1 MKRMI
6 DKKDFVALVDG
17 KSEMLYR
24 VARTILRN
32 DEDCKD
38 ALQEAML
45 KSWESRHKLRDKT
58 LFGTW
63 ITRILINE
71 CHTLLRRKRKY
82 LLQNEVDA
90 AYPSRA
96 PDPALQWA
104 VESLPE
110 RLRLPLVLHYLEGY
124 SYEQIA
130 RLLHIPQSTVRSR
143 LSRARDTLRTEMEG
157 EKEAWL
163 HEAQ

>member
-1 MKRMI
+1 MI
-6 DKKDFVALVDG
+6 GKKEFVLLVDQ

-45 KSWESRHKLRDKT
+45 KSWESRHKLRDIT
-58 LFGTW
+58 MFGTW

-71 CHTLLRRKRKY
+71 CHTLMRKKRKY
-82 LLQNEVDA
+82 LLKAEMESSSPCRA
-90 AYPSRA
+90 A
-96 PDPALQWA
+96 DPALQLA
-104 VESLPE
+104 LESLPE
-110 RLRLPLVLHYLEGY
+110 RWRLPLVLHYLEGY
-124 SYEQIA
+124 TYEQIA
-130 RLLHIPQSTVRSR
+130 KLLHLTQSTVRSR
-143 LSRARDTLRTEMEG
+143 LSHGRDALRKTMEG

-163 HEAQ
+163 HEMQ

>member
-1 MKRMI
+1 MI
-6 DKKDFVALVDG
+6 DKKDFVALVDE

-38 ALQEAML
+38 ALQETML
-45 KSWESRHKLRDKT
+45 KAWESRHKLRELP

-71 CHTLLRRKRKY
+71 CHTLLRRKWKY
-82 LLQNEVDA
+82 LLKDEVEA
-90 AYPSRA
+90 ALPSRA

-104 VESLPE
+104 LESLPE

-130 RLLHIPQSTVRSR
+130 KMLHIPQSTVRSR
-143 LSRARDTLRTEMEG
+143 LSRARNALKTEMEA

-163 HEAQ
+163 HEVQ

>member
-1 MKRMI
+1 MI
-6 DKKDFVALVDG
+6 GKKDFVALVDE
-17 KSEMLYR
+17 KSGMLYR

-32 DEDCKD
+32 DEDCED

-45 KSWESRHKLRDKT
+45 KAWESRQKLRDLS

-71 CHTLLRRKRKY
+71 CHTLIRRKRKY
-82 LLQNEVDA
+82 LLRDEVEA
-90 AYPSRA
+90 ALPSRA

-104 VESLPE
+104 LEGLPE

-124 SYEQIA
+124 TYEQVA
-130 RLLHIPQSTVRSR
+130 RMLHIPESTVRSR
-143 LSRARDTLRTEMEG
+143 LSRARDTLRMEMEG

>member
-1 MKRMI
+1 MI
-6 DKKDFVALVDG
+6 GKKDFVALVDE
-17 KSEMLYR
+17 KSSMLYH
-24 VARTILRN
+24 VARTILKN

-38 ALQEAML
+38 ALQESLL
-45 KSWESRHKLRDKT
+45 KAWENRHKLRDLT

-63 ITRILINE
+63 VTRILINE
-71 CHTLLRRKRKY
+71 CHTFIRKKRKY
-82 LLQNEVDA
+82 LLRDEVEA

-104 VESLPE
+104 LESLPE
-110 RLRLPLVLHYLEGY
+110 KLRLPLVLHYMEGY
-124 SYEQIA
+124 TYEQISQM
-130 RLLHIPQSTVRSR
+130 LHIPESTVRSR
-143 LSRARDTLRTEMEG
+143 LSRARDALRLDMES